1 MTEGYGA
8 IEVPV
13 AANTSWTTNSSESP
27 AFLEYDI
34 GNDIIYNDAVQ
45 ALFCVV
51 YTTIFVLGLAG
62 NALVVAVVAR
72 NRAMHTVTNV
82 FIGNLALSDVLLCAL
97 CVPFTP
103 LYTFLGSWV
112 FGGALCRAVVLA
124 QGTSVYTSTLT
135 LTSIAVDRFFVI
147 VHPFRPRMRLS
158 TCAWSLAGI
167 WLFSALATL
176 PYGLYTVLRAEH
188 GYYYCE
194 ESWPS
199 ERARLAYGAVTA
211 AAQFALPFA
220 VSAFCYVRVSLR
232 LGRRARHKP
241 GCRSARRD
249 DADRERKR
257 RTNRML
263 VAMVAIFGLSWMPL
277 TVLNLANDVFTSFG
291 TWRYF
296 NLCFFLVHA
305 LAMSSTCYNPF
316 LYAWMNDNFRKE
328 FRRVLPC
335 FGLDTGG
342 GNARGAPRIS
352 CAPSGRTQDSLL
364 PTTSTTQ
371 PLAASA
377 CLTRLPSPA
386 EVKEDNAT
394 RCASY
399 SVPAEEV
406 HLQVKDELKFEQD
419 GRHLLTGVLS
429 DTL

>member
-1 MTEGYGA
+1 MSG
-8 IEVPV
+8 EVGGQSDGLDMEV
-13 AANTSWTTNSSESP
+13 NYSLYRVSNQSSD
-27 AFLEYDI
+27 FGEYDMA
-34 GNDIIYNDAVQ
+34 GDIIYNAFVQ

-62 NALVVAVVAR
+62 NALVVVVVAR

-277 TVLNLANDVFTSFG
+277 TLLNLANDVFTSFG

-316 LYAWMNDNFRKE
+316 LYAWMNENFRKE

-335 FGLDTGG
+335 FRPEGTADHAALG
-342 GNARGAPRIS
+342 PRPS
-352 CAPSGRTQDSLL
+352 CAPTGKTQDSLL
-364 PTTSTTQ
+364 PAATTTAQQHRDT
-371 PLAASA
+371 PLDVKDGALPVAS
-377 CLTRLPSPA
+377 S
-386 EVKEDNAT
+386 DSAT
-394 RCASY
+394 Y
-399 SVPAEEV
+399 SVHTSEV
-406 HLQVKDELKFEQD
+406 RLQIQQGEQMVQD
-419 GRHLLTGVLS
+419 NDHLLDS
-429 DTL
+429 RI